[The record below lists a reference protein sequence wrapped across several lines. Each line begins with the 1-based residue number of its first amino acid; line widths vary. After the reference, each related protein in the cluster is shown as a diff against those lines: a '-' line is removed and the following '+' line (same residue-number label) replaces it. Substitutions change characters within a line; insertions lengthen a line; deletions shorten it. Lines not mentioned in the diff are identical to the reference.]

1 VTITPEKHREKET
14 FMYNNPTGPIA
25 QTGVVAASGLGAMHN
40 VLLAVTIGF
49 TLLLA
54 MNITRRGLRR
64 SQR

>member
-1 VTITPEKHREKET
+1 
-14 FMYNNPTGPIA
+14 MYNNPTGPVT

-54 MNITRRGLRR
+54 MNIVRRGARR